1 MPSQTDLSKR
11 LLGYIDPFQN
21 TTNTKIIR
29 YPILG
34 RFVLTHTPDDHLE
47 IPDEYKNWTFDN
59 EVKYLVRDL
68 PVTAHY
74 LSTHK
79 EHPVVQS
86 VEQAL
91 IGYRKGL
98 QRRQRSTSF
107 KDKITMNWDFYHL
120 DIIAKSL
127 LDARIKVFYE
137 NSDLPLAKYSISYRF
152 KYKSMLLPLFR
163 NYEERN
169 IHEDR
174 QINYGISRY
183 LHKFD
188 KY

>member
-21 TTNTKIIR
+21 TKNTKIIR

-34 RFVLTHTPDDHLE
+34 RFVLTHTPDDLE

-74 LSTHK
+74 LSKHK
-79 EHPVVQS
+79 EHSVVQS

-98 QRRQRSTSF
+98 QRRQRSTPF

-174 QINYGISRY
+174 EINYGVSRY